1 MNAFIILAILAVVAF
16 IIFAFVFMYQLRTYE
31 KPSEHEMPE
40 AYPYKYQ
47 TPFDDKLIE
56 LGVKEKWDDA
66 WEEQGSGNDDVDH
79 FKGTSFCGFIMMSLN
94 WTTSKE
100 GFGFWNEIS
109 NK

>member
-31 KPSEHEMPE
+31 KPLAREMPE
-40 AYPYKYQ
+40 AYPHKYQ

-56 LGVKEKWDDA
+56 LGVKEKWDTNREA
-66 WEEQGSGNDDVDH
+66 LFQSGYIIPLKLDN
-79 FKGTSFCGFIMMSLN
+79 FSEFINFSFFWSTSV
-94 WTTSKE
+94 E
-100 GFGFWNEIS
+100 GFDFWNDIS